1 MKNLIRLVIRLV
13 LLAVVVAAGV
23 WLWTVFFPSPE
34 KVIRQRLAEIA
45 RLASFNANENPLAAL
60 GGAQKLAGFC
70 SPDLQVKLAAP
81 ANVEHTFESREEI
94 AQSDLA
100 ARSQLGGA
108 LKVEF
113 VDVLVT
119 LAPDKQSA
127 VADLT
132 ARMQSSGSSDLNVQE
147 IKFTLKKID
156 GQWLVT
162 RVETV
167 RTFT

>member
-1 MKNLIRLVIRLV
+1 MKILFRLI

-23 WLWTVFFPSPE
+23 WLWTVLFPGPE
-34 KVIRQRLAEIA
+34 NVIRHRLAEIA

-70 SPDLQVKLAAP
+70 SPTLQVKLAAP
-81 ANVEHTFESREEI
+81 TNVEHTFESREEI

-100 ARSQLGGA
+100 ARAAFGGT
-108 LKVEF
+108 LRVEF
-113 VDVLVT
+113 VDVVVT
-119 LAPDKQSA
+119 LAPDQQSA

-132 ARMQSSGSSDLNVQE
+132 ARMQSSSDLNVQE

-162 RVETV
+162 RAETI
-167 RTFT
+167 RTFS

>member
-1 MKNLIRLVIRLV
+1 MKILFRLL

-23 WLWTVFFPSPE
+23 WLWTILFPGPE

-45 RLASFNANENPLAAL
+45 RLASFSANENPLAAL

-81 ANVEHTFESREEI
+81 ANIEHAFESREEI
-94 AQSDLA
+94 AQFDLA
-100 ARSQLGGA
+100 ARAAVGGT

-113 VDVLVT
+113 VDVLLT

-127 VADLT
+127 AADLT
-132 ARMQSSGSSDLNVQE
+132 ARMQPAGGELNVQE
-147 IKFTLKKID
+147 IKLTLKKVD

-162 RVETV
+162 RAETV
-167 RTFT
+167 RTFN

>member
-1 MKNLIRLVIRLV
+1 MKIFLRLG
-13 LLAVVVAAGV
+13 LLAGGVAVGL
-23 WLWTVFFPSPE
+23 WLWVTIFPGPE
-34 KVIRQRLAEIA
+34 KIIRHRLADIA
-45 RLASFNANENPLAAL
+45 RLASFSANENPLAAL
-60 GGAQKLAGFC
+60 GGAQKLAGLC

-81 ANVEHTFESREEI
+81 ANAEHTFESREEI

-100 ARSQLGGA
+100 ARGAFGGS

-119 LAPDKQSA
+119 VAPDRQSA
-127 VADLT
+127 EADLT
-132 ARMQSSGSSDLNVQE
+132 ARLQSGSDLNVQE
-147 IKFTLKKID
+147 IKFTLKKVD

-167 RTFT
+167 RTFS

>member
-1 MKNLIRLVIRLV
+1 MKILFRLI
-13 LLAVVVAAGV
+13 LLAVVAAAGI
-23 WLWTVFFPSPE
+23 WLWTVLFPGPE
-34 KVIRQRLAEIA
+34 KVIRRRLAEIA
-45 RLASFNANENPLAAL
+45 RLASFNASESPLAAL

-70 SPDLQVKLAAP
+70 SPTLQVKLAAP

-100 ARSQLGGA
+100 ARAAFGGT

-113 VDVLVT
+113 VDVVVT
-119 LAPDKQSA
+119 LAPDKESA

-132 ARMQSSGSSDLNVQE
+132 ARMQSSSDLNVQE

-162 RVETV
+162 RAETI
-167 RTFT
+167 RTFS

>member
-1 MKNLIRLVIRLV
+1 MKILFRLI
-13 LLAVVVAAGV
+13 LLAVVAAAGV
-23 WLWTVFFPSPE
+23 WLWTVLFPGPE
-34 KVIRQRLAEIA
+34 KVIRRRLAEIA
-45 RLASFNANENPLAAL
+45 RLASFNASESPLAAL

-70 SPDLQVKLAAP
+70 SPTLQVKLAAP

-100 ARSQLGGA
+100 ARAAFGGT

-113 VDVLVT
+113 VDVVVT
-119 LAPDKQSA
+119 LAPDKESA

-132 ARMQSSGSSDLNVQE
+132 ARMQSSSDLNVQE

-162 RVETV
+162 RAETI
-167 RTFT
+167 RTFS

>member
-1 MKNLIRLVIRLV
+1 MKILFRLV
-13 LLAVVVAAGV
+13 LLAVLVAAGV
-23 WLWTVFFPSPE
+23 WLWAVFFPSPE

-45 RLASFNANENPLAAL
+45 RLASFSPNENPLAAL

-70 SPDLQVKLAAP
+70 SPDLHVKLAVPVNAD
-81 ANVEHTFESREEI
+81 HTFESRDEI
-94 AQSDLA
+94 AQADLA
-100 ARSQLGGA
+100 ARSALGGM

-132 ARMQSSGSSDLNVQE
+132 ARIQTGSDLNMQE
-147 IKFTLKKID
+147 IKFTLKKVD

-162 RVETV
+162 RAETI
-167 RTFT
+167 RTFS

>member
-1 MKNLIRLVIRLV
+1 MKIVFRLI

-23 WLWTVFFPSPE
+23 WLWTVLFPGPE
-34 KVIRQRLAEIA
+34 KIIRQRLAEIA

-60 GGAQKLAGFC
+60 GSAQKIAGYC
-70 SPDLQVKLAAP
+70 QPDLYVKLAAP
-81 ANVEHTFESREEI
+81 ANAEHAFDSRDEI
-94 AQSDLA
+94 VQAVMASRA
-100 ARSQLGGA
+100 AFGGG
-108 LKVEF
+108 LKIEF
-113 VDVLVT
+113 VDVLLT

-132 ARMQSSGSSDLNVQE
+132 ARFRSSASSELNVQE
-147 IKFTLKKID
+147 IKFTLKKVD

-167 RTFT
+167 QTFS

>member
-1 MKNLIRLVIRLV
+1 MKILFRIV

-23 WLWTVFFPSPE
+23 WLWTIFFPGPE
-34 KVIRQRLAEIA
+34 KVIRRRLAEIA

-60 GGAQKLAGFC
+60 GGARKLAGFC

-81 ANVEHTFESREEI
+81 VNAEHTFESREEF
-94 AQSDLA
+94 AQTDLA
-100 ARSQLGGA
+100 ARAAFGGT
-108 LKVEF
+108 LKIEF

-132 ARMQSSGSSDLNVQE
+132 ARIQSGSDLNAQE
-147 IKFTLKKID
+147 IKFTLKKVD

-162 RVETV
+162 RAETI
-167 RTFT
+167 RTFS

>member
-1 MKNLIRLVIRLV
+1 MKIIFRLA

-23 WLWTVFFPSPE
+23 WLWIVIFPGPE
-34 KVIRQRLAEIA
+34 KIIRQRLAEIA
-45 RLASFNANENPLAAL
+45 RLASFKADENPLAAL

-81 ANVEHTFESREEI
+81 VNVEHTFESRQEI
-94 AQSDLA
+94 VQSVLA
-100 ARSQLGGA
+100 ARSTFGGT

-127 VADLT
+127 EADLT
-132 ARMQSSGSSDLNVQE
+132 ARMQSSGSKELNVQE
-147 IKFTLKKID
+147 IKFTLKKVD

-167 RTFT
+167 RTFS

>member
-1 MKNLIRLVIRLV
+1 MKNLIRLV

-34 KVIRQRLAEIA
+34 KVIRHRLAEIA

-100 ARSQLGGA
+100 ARSQFGA

-132 ARMQSSGSSDLNVQE
+132 ARTQSSGSSDLNVQE
-147 IKFTLKKID
+147 IKFTLKKIE

>member
-1 MKNLIRLVIRLV
+1 MKILFRLIVPAVLV
-13 LLAVVVAAGV
+13 AGGV
-23 WLWTVFFPSPE
+23 WFWTALFPGPE

-45 RLASFNANENPLAAL
+45 RLASFNADENPLAAL

-70 SPDLQVKLAAP
+70 SPTLQVKLAAP
-81 ANVEHTFESREEI
+81 ANVEHTFDTREEV

-100 ARSQLGGA
+100 ARAAFGGT

-113 VDVLVT
+113 VDVVVT
-119 LAPDKQSA
+119 LAPSQQSA

-132 ARMQSSGSSDLNVQE
+132 ARMQSGSDLNVQE
-147 IKFTLKKID
+147 IKFTLKKVD

-162 RVETV
+162 RVETI
-167 RTFT
+167 RTFS

>member
-1 MKNLIRLVIRLV
+1 MKKKFRLM
-13 LLAVVVAAGV
+13 LLAVVVVAGV
-23 WLWTVFFPSPE
+23 WFWIVLFPGPE
-34 KVIRQRLAEIA
+34 KAIRHRLAEIA
-45 RLASFNANENPLAAL
+45 RLASFNSNESPLAAL

-70 SPDLQVKLAAP
+70 SPALQVKLTAP

-100 ARSQLGGA
+100 ARAAFGGA

-113 VDVLVT
+113 VDVVVT

-132 ARMQSSGSSDLNVQE
+132 ARMQSGGSNELNAQE
-147 IKFTLKKID
+147 IKFTLKKAD
-156 GQWLVT
+156 GQWLVL
-162 RVETV
+162 RVETI
-167 RTFT
+167 RTFN